1 MSDNLS
7 IEILDFL
14 CLKDIPQTIEQ
25 SIACKIN
32 SKNKKLYI
40 YYWINRSYIDGITY
54 YCLFYLLN
62 LSVHIN

>member
-40 YYWINRSYIDGITY
+40 YY
-54 YCLFYLLN
+54 
-62 LSVHIN
+62 